1 MKSSG
6 LSLFDDELPDGGK
19 YERDFL
25 TPPEEARLGEQIS
38 AVEFSDFEMR
48 GVVARRRVAF
58 FGLAYDR
65 ADRPARPFPAF
76 LSALRARAA
85 TWAGIE
91 DDAIAMALIN
101 DYPPGAP
108 IGWHRD
114 APQYGI
120 VIGISFGSACRMR
133 FRPYR
138 RASSST
144 APSSPRRATHELT
157 LLPRSIYLLA
167 GPARS
172 AFEHSIPPVDA
183 HRYSI
188 TFRTLARHAGV
199 RMGQGPAFAKAPH
212 GDDP

>member
-6 LSLFDDELPDGGK
+6 PSLFDDELPDGGK

-25 TPPEEARLGEQIS
+25 TPAEEASLVENFS

-65 ADRPARPFPAF
+65 PDTPARPFPVF
-76 LSALRARAA
+76 LSTLRARAA
-85 TWAGIE
+85 IWAGLD
-91 DDAIAMALIN
+91 DDAIAMALVN
-101 DYPPGAP
+101 EYPPGAP

-120 VIGISFGSACRMR
+120 VIGISLGSECRMR

-138 RASSST
+138 RESPST
-144 APSSPRRATHELT
+144 TPSAPRRATHELT
-157 LLPRSIYLLA
+157 LLPRSIYLIG
-167 GPARS
+167 GPART
-172 AFEHSIPPVDA
+172 AFEHSIPPVAA

-188 TFRTLARHAGV
+188 TFRTLARGTV
-199 RMGQGPAFAKAPH
+199 DG
-212 GDDP
+212 